1 MSTMS
6 DTSSVGSIRPLRSH
20 GSPSINDP
28 MGLQDNLRAATHW
41 ELEEERDLIPFLT
54 TRKSKARDTMNLRGS
69 VFADAN
75 NHLNKLYPAQRHAAK
90 SQSACKTKWG
100 NQLIAATDIGEALP
114 QTSQA
119 VLTSSHISSDRG
131 KRKYNLNV
139 LDDGGSPQKRPCS
152 PSLTAKAQQE
162 GSEALTS
169 IAQILLQ
176 LIDSLASSSSA
187 QPEHP
192 PPTSLGCAI
201 AALSNTEGLEFG

>member
-1 MSTMS
+1 
-6 DTSSVGSIRPLRSH
+6 
-20 GSPSINDP
+20 

-119 VLTSSHISSDRG
+119 VLTSSHISSESTRDLELTSDSRG

-192 PPTSLGCAI
+192 PSTSLGCAI